1 MTPATHP
8 LWEAPVEDA
17 PELVRQA
24 HRLMMQT
31 LKRIELRVPGVL
43 HDPGAISGEQVMRE
57 ALAALTNPKI
67 DADMRLAALSLLQ
80 DRMRSVDSAMPQR
93 LFLLQAPQQS
103 AIERTVGVDLA
114 DLAEFDRS
122 LERFIVDQRPGATS
136 GAPNVAGID
145 LTPVERAGLLLV
157 LLVTR
162 LGHGSTLI
170 LGQALEAL
178 AAEIKP
184 IIAGRW
190 AWLDLELQTT
200 GSPELRRIFLDPA
213 TLAAWMLAA
222 KEARTLNR
230 PPQDYKAGR
239 RRGFWRR
246 LADSCFRALCA
257 KMATLGYVAS
267 IVRLKRLCNC
277 EVQRLRMTTIPVL
290 ATYAEAGFSSSSLEP
305 GTWCRLMG
313 FRPSPDTGQ
322 DQTSES
328 GAADGDSPL
337 AAIDPHA
344 KVDLREQLTAG
355 DLADNGLINELRKL
369 MTLPRT
375 DWKSAFASL
384 VERLQNQG
392 DEHQTEALVV
402 GWLDYL
408 ANERKSKGKRL
419 SEGSIRY
426 YRGLL
431 ANRLLQTLP
440 GRLSDVSTDELEVAY
455 TEVIMSRRSPGQTRH
470 IQTALA
476 SFDQY
481 VRGRHL
487 PDLPSVT
494 LPGFEGTSYEISSRI
509 ISEDEFQA
517 GLRMIDQGAIVV
529 PDIGNAFELSV
540 FWKLAYRFG
549 LRRTEILGLQRCD
562 IRDGLLTIRI
572 NEVRRLKT
580 TNAHRVLPLS
590 LIGDQMDIDQLC
602 LGKRGLDYLFFDRAP
617 SAKDLE
623 NHTVVDRAKRLLA
636 RVTGDTRIHAHNLR
650 HSTAT
655 LNVLGML
662 GQDLRLRQHPYAEPW
677 MLDALDQA
685 KKVDDEISGS
695 LYRRGGRGNAL
706 AMMMG
711 HGSELTTYEHY
722 THCFD
727 LLLFVSCWRGHFQQ
741 VKQPAIGNLFPPRH
755 EVAQLLALL
764 GLAPTTQV
772 ETQDIPSL
780 LQRIASGCPDGVVTL
795 QTLESSSATANGNPI
810 STEDPS
816 PPTLTLIDLLQL
828 PGAKSDPGYLKKQSD
843 RDSVAALLEQFN
855 AALPTH
861 REVLAASLWQWVRTR
876 WEDSDWALMPVAEA
890 RSWAANMH
898 DAIPNIGLEVH
909 HVYKDDKQKRKKSPI
924 ASLNEQTV
932 FANERRRYY
941 VRIADARSKV
951 NRRKSSSGQQ
961 RSRSQGSITWFLL
974 AFADHLGEPPRELLT
989 REDGERLYEF
999 YLAES
1004 KR

>member
-1 MTPATHP
+1 MTSATHP
-8 LWEAPVEDA
+8 LWEAPADDA
-17 PELVRQA
+17 PELERQA
-24 HRLMMQT
+24 HELMMQT
-31 LKRIELRVPGVL
+31 LKRIELRVPGIL
-43 HDPGAISGEQVMRE
+43 YDPGAISGEQVMRE
-57 ALAALTNPKI
+57 ALAASTNPKI

-93 LFLLQAPQQS
+93 LFLLQAPEQS

-122 LERFIVDQRPGATS
+122 LERFIVDQRPGAAS
-136 GAPNVAGID
+136 GGANATGSD
-145 LTPVERAGLLLV
+145 LNAVERAGLLLA
-157 LLVTR
+157 LLVMR
-162 LGHGSTLI
+162 LGHGSTAI
-170 LGQALEAL
+170 LGQALDAL

-184 IIAGRW
+184 VIAGRW
-190 AWLDLELQTT
+190 AWLDIEIQTT

-222 KEARTLNR
+222 KERRQLSR
-230 PPQDYKAGR
+230 PPEGYKAGR

-246 LADSCFRALCA
+246 LADNCFRALCR
-257 KMATLGYVAS
+257 KMNTLGYVAP
-267 IVRLKRLCNC
+267 VARLKRLCHC
-277 EVQRLRMTTIPVL
+277 EIQRLRMTTIPVL

-305 GTWCRLMG
+305 GTWCRLIG
-313 FRPSPDTGQ
+313 FRPSSDTGQ
-322 DQTSES
+322 VQKSES
-328 GAADGDSPL
+328 DAVEGDSPL
-337 AAIDPHA
+337 ATVDPHA

-355 DLADNGLINELRKL
+355 DLADNSLINELRKL
-369 MTLPRT
+369 MTVPRI
-375 DWKSAFASL
+375 DWKAAFASL
-384 VERLQNQG
+384 IERLQNQG
-392 DEHQTEALVV
+392 YERQTEALVV

-440 GRLSDVSTDELEVAY
+440 GRLSDLSADELEAAY

-481 VRGRHL
+481 VRAEHL
-487 PDLPSVT
+487 PDLPPVT
-494 LPGFEGTSYEISSRI
+494 LPGFEGVSYEISSRI
-509 ISEDEFQA
+509 ISEDEFQT

-529 PDIGNAFELSV
+529 PGIGNAFELSV

-549 LRRTEILGLQRCD
+549 LRRTEILGLQRRD
-562 IRDGLLTIRI
+562 IRDGLLTVRI
-572 NEVRRLKT
+572 NEARHLKT

-590 LIGDQMDIDQLC
+590 LIDGQLDLEQLC
-602 LGKRGLDYLFFDRAP
+602 MGKRGRDYLFFDRTP

-623 NHTVVDRAKRLLA
+623 NHAVVNRAKQLLA
-636 RVTGDTRIHAHNLR
+636 RVTGDERIHAHNLR

-677 MLDALDQA
+677 MLSALDQA

-695 LYRRGGRGNAL
+695 LYRKGGRGNAL

-727 LLLFVSCWRGHFQQ
+727 LLLFISCWRGHFQQ
-741 VKQPAIGNLFPPRH
+741 VKQPTIGNLFPPRH

-772 ETQDIPSL
+772 ETQDIPRL
-780 LQRIASGCPDGVVTL
+780 LQRITSGCPDGVVAL
-795 QTLESSSATANGNPI
+795 QVRESTSATAKDKPD
-810 STEDPS
+810 STEGQSSPS
-816 PPTLTLIDLLQL
+816 LTLTDLLQL
-828 PGAKSDPGYLKKQSD
+828 PGATSDPGYLKKQSD
-843 RDSVAALLEQFN
+843 RDSVAALLERFN

-861 REVLAASLWQWVRTR
+861 REGLAAALWQWVRTR
-876 WEDSDWALMPVAEA
+876 WEDGDWALMPVAEA
-890 RSWAANMH
+890 RSWEANMH

-909 HVYKDDKQKRKKSPI
+909 YVYKDDKQKRKKAPI
-924 ASLNEQTV
+924 EPLDEQTV
-932 FANERRRYY
+932 FTNERRRYY
-941 VRIADARSKV
+941 VRIADARGKV

-961 RSRSQGSITWFLL
+961 RSRSQRSITWFLL
-974 AFADHLGEPPRELLT
+974 AFADHLGEPPREVLT